1 MIKKYISRAV
11 FHPVIAKFY
20 IRPILKMHNLMYR
33 LATKV
38 SSIISVDKIHPKHKI
53 LKYKEW
59 FFKCIEDVDTV
70 LDIGSNTG
78 ELPVFLSGKAKYV
91 YGIEIVEPL
100 HNKALEREK
109 ISNLKFILGDATNY
123 DYSNIRPISVV
134 TLSNVLEHIEHRVD
148 FLKMIIKNTPWTNGA
163 NMRFLIRV
171 PMMNRDWIT
180 IYKKNMNV
188 EWRLDLTHYTEYTM
202 DSFLKEMNEAGIL
215 VLKYDVKFGEI
226 YAVCLA
232 KNQSLL

>member
-38 SSIISVDKIHPKHKI
+38 SSIVSSDGLHPKHKI

-59 FFKCIEDVDTV
+59 FSQYVNLSDVV

-78 ELPVFLSGKAKYV
+78 ELPVFLSNKTKYV
-91 YGIEIVEPL
+91 YGIEIIERL
-100 HNKALEREK
+100 HNKALERDK
-109 ISNLKFILGDATNY
+109 IPNLEFILGDATNY
-123 DYSNIRPISVV
+123 DYSNIKPISVV

-148 FLKMIIKNTPWTNGA
+148 FLKMIIKNTPWVDGK
-163 NMRFLIRV
+163 NMKFLIRV

-188 EWRLDLTHYTEYTM
+188 EWRLDLTHFIEYTM
-202 DSFLKEMNEAGIL
+202 ESFSDELNQVGITIIES
-215 VLKYDVKFGEI
+215 DVRYGEI
-226 YAVCLA
+226 YAVC
-232 KNQSLL
+232 KYVG